1 MGSGCFKNIADIADF
16 NFAHVASSKFAG
28 SVGFA
33 SENKKEHEKQNPSVH
48 FVQIMAKERTFL
60 ASKLQYAS
68 LFFNF
73 NETFWPLTIY
83 WRVQHNKQINARTF

>member
-68 LFFNF
+68 LF
-73 NETFWPLTIY
+73 LTSMKLSGPSQFIGTC
-83 WRVQHNKQINARTF
+83 NITC